1 MGEDPGPTLPPTASD
16 NAARRHLL
24 SYGEPTQ
31 PQPSQPQVTQPGQ
44 PAPGRHAARRHPPP
58 ETSPHQA
65 PTHQAPT
72 HQAPPHQAP
81 TFRAAPHQASP
92 SQAPTYYASPYQVP
106 AYQPQDYRELE
117 PGEVIRYGPGVPAKP
132 RSQPSPAAEALWRT
146 GRLPPPSGR
155 HARLRRLLG
164 TALTV
169 LLLAA
174 SGAILYFRFHH
185 APFQVSG
192 VSVSQ
197 QSATACGL
205 DVTGKIVT
213 NGAAGTISYQWVFRP
228 GHRTPQPLSQ
238 SVLAGQ
244 RDVYVTVAVQG
255 QGHGSAFQTVTLQ
268 VLGPNPQSAS
278 MGVIIRC

>member
-1 MGEDPGPTLPPTASD
+1 
-16 NAARRHLL
+16 
-24 SYGEPTQ
+24 
-31 PQPSQPQVTQPGQ
+31 
-44 PAPGRHAARRHPPP
+44 
-58 ETSPHQA
+58 
-65 PTHQAPT
+65 
-72 HQAPPHQAP
+72 
-81 TFRAAPHQASP
+81 
-92 SQAPTYYASPYQVP
+92 
-106 AYQPQDYRELE
+106 
-117 PGEVIRYGPGVPAKP
+117 
-132 RSQPSPAAEALWRT
+132 
-146 GRLPPPSGR
+146 
-155 HARLRRLLG
+155 LLG

-169 LLLAA
+169 ILLAA

-205 DVTGKIVT
+205 DVTGMIVT

-244 RDVYVTVAVQG
+244 RDVYVTVTVQG